1 MKRDYYKQ
9 LLTGEL
15 IWIYLCKYTLFL
27 AETIHAEATNQ
38 VAWRIWSQLKPA
50 MPFFFAPVG

>member
-15 IWIYLCKYTLFL
+15 IWVYLCKYTLFL
-27 AETIHAEATNQ
+27 AETIQ
-38 VAWRIWSQLKPA
+38 CKIVLFS
-50 MPFFFAPVG
+50 